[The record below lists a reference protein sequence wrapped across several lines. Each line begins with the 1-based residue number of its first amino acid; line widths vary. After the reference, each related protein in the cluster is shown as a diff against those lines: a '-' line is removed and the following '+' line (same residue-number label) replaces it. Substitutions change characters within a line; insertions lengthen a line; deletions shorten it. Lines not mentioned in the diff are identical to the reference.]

1 MERHSS
7 ITGRAE
13 KHLNR
18 LEFTSGNLFFYCIRL
33 KAKLLFQLPDDRS
46 TDEKMH
52 CYFPKRRSAPLFATE
67 HKDETHERGPT
78 ETQFQQAQFYF
89 PMLNCQTNHN
99 AFHQNSC
106 SVYWKL
112 VTRFNRATERKI
124 EGPMEISNCAH
135 YHFLPSL
142 FSDLSALF
150 WVIPLSLF
158 FQQKIYK
165 HISPADLSNCLYMCW
180 EKSYT
185 FICLEIT
192 KQ

>member
-1 MERHSS
+1 
-7 ITGRAE
+7 
-13 KHLNR
+13 
-18 LEFTSGNLFFYCIRL
+18 
-33 KAKLLFQLPDDRS
+33 
-46 TDEKMH
+46 MH

-112 VTRFNRATERKI
+112 VARFNRTTERKI

-150 WVIPLSLF
+150 RFSSSRRCTNISLRLTLVTAYTCVGEKVIR
-158 FQQKIYK
+158 
-165 HISPADLSNCLYMCW
+165 LYV
-180 EKSYT
+180 
-185 FICLEIT
+185 
-192 KQ
+192 